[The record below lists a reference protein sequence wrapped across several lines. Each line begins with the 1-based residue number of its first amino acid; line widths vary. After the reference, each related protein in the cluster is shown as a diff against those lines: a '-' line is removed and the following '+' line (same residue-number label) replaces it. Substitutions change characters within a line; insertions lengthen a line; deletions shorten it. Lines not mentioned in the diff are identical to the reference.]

1 MASPGGRAKAT
12 PKEKLMLAVMKA
24 AGAQEVVR
32 G

>member
-12 PKEKLMLAVMKA
+12 QEEKLMLAVMNA
-24 AGAQEVVR
+24 ACAQEVVR